1 MSCRGGS
8 LELARACAGLARYAG
23 DDIAG
28 LDGKAVVAGKVQ
40 VTDTTNHY
48 ARANLETKRKALEQ
62 VDPTTKPGP
71 PPRWRRDPE
80 LLTWL
85 DSL

>member
-1 MSCRGGS
+1 MRDS
-8 LELARACAGLARYAG
+8 LLVAAG
-23 DDIAG
+23 DIAG

-48 ARANLETKRKALEQ
+48 ARADLETKRKALEQ
-62 VDPTTKPGP
+62 VNSTTKPGR
-71 PPRWRRDPE
+71 PPRWRRNPE

>member
-1 MSCRGGS
+1 MRDS
-8 LELARACAGLARYAG
+8 LLFAAGN
-23 DDIAG
+23 ITG
-28 LDGKAVVAGKVQ
+28 LDGKAVVSGKVQ

-48 ARANLETKRKALEQ
+48 TRADLETKRNEFEH
-62 VDPTTKPGP
+62 VNSTTKPGQ
-71 PPRWRRDPE
+71 PPRWRRNPE